1 MTRERDPAGASRDR
15 VRVLYIAGAG
25 RSGSTLL
32 ECILGE
38 LPGVVPAG
46 EVTHLWQRGLVD
58 NQLCGCGTP
67 LRECRFWGEVR
78 RTALRGLTDDDVR
91 DLAALRASL
100 CRLRN
105 VPRFAWRALRSRRFR
120 ARLDRYA
127 GALEAIYRGVRD
139 VSGARVIVDSS
150 KYPVE
155 ALLLRAMPG
164 VDLSVVHLVRD
175 SNAVAHA
182 WQKWKVRPDV
192 HWTREYMARY
202 PFLKSALAWN
212 AFNLMIGALRRLGVP
227 YRLLRYEDLVREPRA
242 SILRIAELL
251 DGEPPALDFIRD
263 GQVVLGA
270 NHTASG
276 NPSRFR
282 RGAVELR
289 ADVEWQEQ
297 VPRLQRA
304 LVTLVTFPL
313 RRSYGYR

>member
-1 MTRERDPAGASRDR
+1 MTRERGPAGPSRDR

-38 LPGVVPAG
+38 LSGVVAAG
-46 EVTHLWQRGLVD
+46 EVTHLWQRGLVE

-67 LRECRFWGEVR
+67 LRECGFWGEVR
-78 RTALRGLTDDDVR
+78 RTALRGLTDDDIR

-100 CRLRN
+100 CRLLN
-105 VPRFAWRALRSRRFR
+105 VPRFAWPGLRSRRFQ

-139 VSGARVIVDSS
+139 LSGARVIVDSS

-155 ALLLRAMPG
+155 AFLLRAMPG

-192 HWTREYMARY
+192 HWTRAYMARY

-227 YRLLRYEDLVREPRA
+227 YRLLRYEDLVRDPRA
-242 SILRIAELL
+242 SILRVAELF
-251 DGEPPALDFIRD
+251 DGDPPALDFIRN
-263 GQVVLGA
+263 GQVLLGV

-289 ADVEWQEQ
+289 ADVEWREQ
-297 VPRLQRA
+297 VPRWQRA
-304 LVTLVTFPL
+304 LVRLVTFPL